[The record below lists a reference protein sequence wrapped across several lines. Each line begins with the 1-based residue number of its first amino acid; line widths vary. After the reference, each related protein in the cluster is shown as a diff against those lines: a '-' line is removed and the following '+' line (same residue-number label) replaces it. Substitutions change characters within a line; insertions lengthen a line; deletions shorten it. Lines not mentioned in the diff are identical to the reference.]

1 MQLLIN
7 RKLIPSKTS
16 LLIRISK
23 RKMKKKNLKLMKMN
37 NKSDGELQVFNRED
51 EDTFTEIVKKPT
63 NVWYQGYYFRRRFR
77 MLKGLFERIVEDV
90 TRECSFFQQRYD
102 ARGTLGFTPL
112 QKCTAALRQ
121 LAYGIP
127 PDALDGSFRMSA
139 RIARDSLHFF
149 CKTVIQFYGPKY
161 LRKPTR
167 NDILQLQA
175 HHASVHGFPGM
186 LGSLDCL
193 HWAWENCPTSY
204 HGQFTRAPHGSRRKK
219 FKRAQERARK
229 DVERAFGALKK
240 RWFILKKPVAYLGV
254 EKLQEIMYT
263 CIILHN
269 MIIED
274 EGRAICAFDEEEII
288 PETQP
293 IELGGEEYIN
303 RREEIHCTETF
314 HNLRNDLVEHIYGV
328 QNINLNLD
336 PPDDPENEFSEN
348 DFM

>member
-1 MQLLIN
+1 
-7 RKLIPSKTS
+7 
-16 LLIRISK
+16 
-23 RKMKKKNLKLMKMN
+23 
-37 NKSDGELQVFNRED
+37 
-51 EDTFTEIVKKPT
+51 
-63 NVWYQGYYFRRRFR
+63 

-90 TRECSFFQQRYD
+90 TRECSFFQQCYD
-102 ARGTLGFTPL
+102 ARGTPGFTPL

-127 PDALDGSFRMSA
+127 PDALDESFRMSA

-149 CKTVIQFYGPKY
+149 YKTVIQFYGPKY

-193 HWAWENCPTSY
+193 HWAWENCPTTY
-204 HGQFTRAPHGSRRKK
+204 HGQFTRGDHGHPTVILEAVASQDMWIWHAFFGSPSSINDINVLNRSPIFNNIYDGSAPDSSFQK

-240 RWFILKKPVAYLGV
+240 RWFILKKPAAYLGE

-293 IELGGEEYIN
+293 IEIGGEEYIN
-303 RREEIHCTETF
+303 RRAEICCTETF
-314 HNLRNDLVEHIYGV
+314 HNLHNDLVEHIYGV

-336 PPDDPENEFSEN
+336 PPDDPEDEFSEN